1 MLNFTELVLK
11 RESCR
16 NFSGQVVTNEQ
27 IKKCIDTARLAP
39 SACNSQP
46 WHFYAAVSEGKCAE
60 IAEATQRLG
69 SNKFAEKAGGFIV
82 IVEEPAIL
90 STKLYN
96 ISQQKYAQMD
106 VGIVTAHLC
115 YAATEQGLSTCILGS
130 FNEEKL
136 AEVVGIKDEE
146 KIRLVLAVGYAQN
159 DILRE
164 KKRRIT
170 DEILTFID

>member
-16 NFSGQVVTNEQ
+16 NFSGQAVSVEQ

-46 WHFYAAVSEGKCAE
+46 WHFYAAVSEGKRAE
-60 IAEATQRLG
+60 IAEATQKLG
-69 SNKFAEKAGGFIV
+69 SNKFTEKAGGFIV
-82 IVEEPAIL
+82 IVEEPATL
-90 STKLYN
+90 AAKLCN

-115 YAATEQGLSTCILGS
+115 YAATEQGLSSCILGW
-130 FNEEKL
+130 FNEKKL
-136 AEVVGIKDEE
+136 AEAVGLKDEE
-146 KIRLVLAVGYAQN
+146 KIRLVLAVGYAEKETV
-159 DILRE
+159 RE
-164 KKRRIT
+164 KKRRST